1 MNSDQIALIR
11 ETWPAVASKADALTA
26 TFYARLFEIDEGAAR
41 LFVHVDM
48 SAQRKKLA
56 QTLAVVV
63 HALDDPDA
71 LLPAVSALG
80 KRHTHYGVESHH
92 FDSVGE
98 ALLTALG
105 STLGADYTQE
115 IHDAWADAYAVLAA
129 VMKRALVRAET
140 GAETASMRAPTS
152 ETAGRA
158 DMQ

>member
-1 MNSDQIALIR
+1 MARGCR
-11 ETWPAVASKADALTA
+11 EGRRAHCH
-26 TFYARLFEIDEGAAR
+26 FYARLFEIDDGAAR
-41 LFVHVDM
+41 LFAHVDM
-48 SAQRKKLA
+48 GAQRKKLA

-63 HALDDPDA
+63 HALDDPDS

-80 KRHTHYGVESHH
+80 KRHTHYGVEPHH

-115 IHDAWADAYAVLAA
+115 IHDAWADAYALLAA
-129 VMKRALVRAET
+129 VMRRALVRAEN
-140 GAETASMRAPTS
+140 GAETAPLPAPTS
-152 ETAGRA
+152 EKARHA

>member
-1 MNSDQIALIR
+1 MTPEQITLIR
-11 ETWPAVASKADALTA
+11 ETWPAVAEKADALTA
-26 TFYARLFEIDEGAAR
+26 TFYARLFEIDEGAAK
-41 LFVHVDM
+41 LFAHVEM
-48 SAQRKKLA
+48 GAQRKKLA

-80 KRHTHYGVESHH
+80 KRHTHYGVEYHH

-115 IHDAWADAYAVLAA
+115 IHDAWADAYALLAA
-129 VMKRALVRAET
+129 VMKRALVRAENS
-140 GAETASMRAPTS
+140 AEMGSLPAPTL
-152 ETAGRA
+152 EKAGHA